1 MNRFFERVVSDEEF
15 AKYNITVHSRPRRP
29 DDDET
34 VKDGPWI
41 ITFEDFI
48 SVSGII

>member
-1 MNRFFERVVSDEEF
+1 VVSDEEF

-34 VKDGPWI
+34 VTDGPWI

-48 SVSGII
+48 SVSCDII